1 MKNIKSFCVSFF
13 ICVLFIN
20 ADCNKVDETPV
31 FNGYILEGRLVNS
44 CTDNTPLKNRTFLL
58 RDENDKLNDYS
69 ITAKTD
75 SNGYFKIKS
84 EMKGRSL
91 IIEDG
96 FGTGKTILYKIPGG
110 QSINFG
116 DIAYDFTMGIKLIYK
131 DFKNLTSSDSL
142 FINAQGVNP
151 TNPYRSSYIK
161 GPLSSDNLGVIYL
174 KETPM
179 YLNRDSTKGYLYIY
193 KNLLNA
199 STVISKKNYLISTNC
214 LFVQEVVFE

>member
-1 MKNIKSFCVSFF
+1 MKNIKTFCISFF
-13 ICVLFIN
+13 ICLLFIN
-20 ADCNKVDETPV
+20 ADCNKVDETPA

-84 EMKGRSL
+84 EMKGRNL

-116 DIAYDFTMGIKLIYK
+116 EIAYNFNMALKLVYK
-131 DFKNLTSSDSL
+131 NFIAITLNDSI
-142 FINAQGVNP
+142 FISVGGVNP
-151 TNPYRSSYIK
+151 SNPYSRSYIR
-161 GPLSSDNLGVIYL
+161 GPLSNENLGTIYI

-179 YLNRDSTKGYLYIY
+179 YSNPNLIKGEVYLNKNNFLGNNLIGKKQYLV
-193 KNLLNA
+193 A
-199 STVISKKNYLISTNC
+199 GNC
-214 LFVQEVVFE
+214 NTTEEIIFE